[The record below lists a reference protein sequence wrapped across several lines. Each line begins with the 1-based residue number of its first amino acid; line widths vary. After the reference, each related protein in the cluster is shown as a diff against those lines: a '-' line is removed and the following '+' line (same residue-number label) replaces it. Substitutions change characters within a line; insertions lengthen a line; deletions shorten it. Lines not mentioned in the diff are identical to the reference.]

1 MKQKKLVVV
10 LVVYCLEKPQPVT
23 LAGWLRVLV
32 MLAGWL
38 WFLLLG
44 NGEHVG

>member
-23 LAGWLRVLV
+23 LTGWLRVLV
-32 MLAGWL
+32 MLAEWL
-38 WFLLLG
+38 WFLLLD
-44 NGEHVG
+44 NSKHVG